1 MINGKKES
9 HTQTE
14 VFKDRHCGYIKSKK
28 NVAFHL
34 KQVTTYIYLFQISNP
49 IN

>member
-1 MINGKKES
+1 MINGKKET

-14 VFKDRHCGYIKSKK
+14 VLKDRHCGFIKSKK

-34 KQVTTYIYLFQISNP
+34 KQVFI
-49 IN
+49 